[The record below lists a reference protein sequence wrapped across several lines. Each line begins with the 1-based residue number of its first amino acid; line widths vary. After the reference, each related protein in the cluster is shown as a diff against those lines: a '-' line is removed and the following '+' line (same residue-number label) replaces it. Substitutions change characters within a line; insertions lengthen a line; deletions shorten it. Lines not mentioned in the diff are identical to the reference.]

1 MTTNASIVETIKRKV
16 EKLIEE
22 NRDLSQQK
30 NQLLAEK
37 DKITKENSALKQ
49 KITSLEHKNEA
60 LILANGLSGDINE
73 RKNAQSKVK
82 KILREID
89 NCIALINR

>member
-22 NRDLSQQK
+22 NKDLSLQK

-73 RKNAQSKVK
+73 RKNAQTKVK

>member
-22 NRDLSQQK
+22 NKDLSLQK

-60 LILANGLSGDINE
+60 LILANGLSGDVNE